1 MSLEPILTPEEY
13 ESVCQFI
20 AKYEARLAEKRA
32 ELDGWEQTLEQE
44 RNDKLG
50 RAREIVNNLQSELS
64 ALRARAQ
71 DYEMHEMAATEEPKP
86 SGRWHAEVFNLSDLI
101 KAAAANPE
109 YEQYLQPVMPL
120 LNKRARKEKR
130 TMYVPGVIATQRVK
144 E

>member
-20 AKYEARLAEKRA
+20 TKYEARLAEKRS

-71 DYEMHEMAATEEPKP
+71 DYEMHEAALAEDIKP

-120 LNKRARKEKR
+120 LNKRAVKEKR
-130 TMYVPGVIATQRVK
+130 TMYVPGVVAAQKVK
-144 E
+144 Q

>member
-1 MSLEPILTPEEY
+1 MNLEPILTPEEY

-20 AKYEARLAEKRA
+20 TQYEERLRQQEEMLAAKEAI
-32 ELDGWEQTLEQE
+32 LEQE
-44 RNDKLG
+44 KAAGL
-50 RAREIVNNLQSELS
+50 ARTKEIVEKLQSELS

-71 DYEMHEMAATEEPKP
+71 DYEMHEVAATEEPKP

-120 LNKRARKEKR
+120 LNKRAVKEKR
-130 TMYVPGVIATQRVK
+130 TMYVPGVVAAQKVK
-144 E
+144 Q